1 VERVKRVGG
10 AVLQQ
15 AADVATG
22 AAEAVKGTFET
33 VVEKVQERF

>member
-1 VERVKRVGG
+1 VKRVGG

-22 AAEAVKGTFET
+22 AAEAVKDT
-33 VVEKVQERF
+33 VVNVVERVQDRF

>member
-15 AADVATG
+15 AAD
-22 AAEAVKGTFET
+22 AAGVVKEAVET
-33 VVEKVQERF
+33 VVERVQDRF

>member
-1 VERVKRVGG
+1 MARVKRVGG

-15 AADVATG
+15 AAD
-22 AAEAVKGTFET
+22 AAGVVKDTVGT